1 VARLGGAYNRPHP
14 AQLTGTGTGEPV
26 GELGD
31 EAGEVLVQRRLRR
44 RQVLQVG
51 GAGVAGA
58 DQGEHPRPGLGR
70 GGNERLER
78 VAAEQWV
85 GGESVGVEA
94 ADRTPGGRR
103 LADQGLGV
111 GGGSDRNIAALAVGD
126 DQQPGFAGGGADLF
140 QGTPAGGSEA
150 LEAGQLRLD
159 RDAGGAGAVDQGAAV
174 IGDRAG
180 RQLCG
185 RGLGIARLR
194 PLPGQL
200 GRVGVEAETDLAAA
214 LLYERRQPIGKGTQ
228 RISRP

>member
-1 VARLGGAYNRPHP
+1 VARLGGADNRPHP
-14 AQLTGTGTGEPV
+14 AQLTGTREAV

-31 EAGEVLVQRRLRR
+31 EAGKALVQRRLRR
-44 RQVLQVG
+44 RQVLQIG

-58 DQGEHPRPGLGR
+58 DQGEHSRPGLGR
-70 GGNERLER
+70 SDEERLER
-78 VAAEQWV
+78 VAAEQRV
-85 GGESVGVEA
+85 GGEGVGVEA
-94 ADRTPGGRR
+94 AHGAPGGGR
-103 LADQGLGV
+103 LADQRLGV
-111 GGGSDRNIAALAVGD
+111 GGGGDRDVAALAVGD
-126 DQQPGFAGGGADLF
+126 DQQTGFAGGGADLF
-140 QGTPAGGSEA
+140 QGAPTGGA
-150 LEAGQLRLD
+150 KPLEAGQLRLD
-159 RDAGGAGAVDQGAAV
+159 RDAGGAGPVDQRAAV

-185 RGLGIARLR
+185 RRLRIARLR